1 MLLVIPQTVN
11 ACQLEFPEDIKRSVK
26 GSLHLRPGSMEVTED
41 EWAHIKKKHPAL
53 ASQLQPMAAPAPAPA
68 PVPAPMDE
76 ATPEKLE
83 DAEPTPEAKPAKRK

>member
-11 ACQLEFPEDIKRSVK
+11 ACQLEFPEGIKRSVK

-41 EWAHIKKKHPAL
+41 EWAHIQKKHPAL
-53 ASQLQPMAAPAPAPA
+53 ASQLQPMAAPAPTLVSAPTA
-68 PVPAPMDE
+68 E